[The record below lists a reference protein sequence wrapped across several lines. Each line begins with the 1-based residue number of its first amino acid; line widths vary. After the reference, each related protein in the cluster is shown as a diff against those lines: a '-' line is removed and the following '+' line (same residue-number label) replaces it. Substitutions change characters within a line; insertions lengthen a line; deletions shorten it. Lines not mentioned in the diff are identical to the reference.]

1 MDVFEGLEAGGIDVF
16 GAEGLDDEEGDEVL
30 LLFFEDGVVGQ
41 LAGVEKP
48 LLRGPVFV
56 QHDGLGDAQVALQG
70 FFEEEEVEAA
80 ELGGDLDPAVVL
92 GVGFVA
98 AHL

>member
-1 MDVFEGLEAGGIDVF
+1 M
-16 GAEGLDDEEGDEVL
+16 
-30 LLFFEDGVVGQ
+30 VGK

-48 LLRGPVFV
+48 LLWGPVFV
-56 QHDGLGDAQVALQG
+56 QHNGLGDAQVALQG

-80 ELGGDLDPAVVL
+80 VLGGDLDPAVVL
-92 GVGFVA
+92 GMGFVA